1 MRGGEGKGGERMS
14 LSLWIPPEAQYGD
27 LRDLRMQVARPGV
40 RRRALVEGI
49 KRYLFQ
55 APDAPGAQEAGDER
69 GPRQGPE
76 FAAVLRE
83 FSESAGQLQFT
94 QPAAIRIWET
104 VIAPPDEDTASD
116 SVVPQG
122 PSFEAVFCMAT
133 HGLCQAFAV
142 QRLQMD
148 ASDPAEEDAEADD
161 QPAPDDAGGAD
172 PGLWAEESLAR
183 GIVAALLVKS
193 LKRSLREALEPK
205 LQASARLIAA
215 ALLDRLIAA
224 LGAWFERH
232 QDVPGRPH
240 CIRARGPSLARR
252 VATLLAELPYFYTP
266 QPLKDP
272 VAYRLRETGPAD
284 ADERD
289 YFCVDLIGYRRT
301 NAFLRRLH
309 AGAAKPDCVAPEFQ
323 RYLEAV
329 NLQQAVAWRINL
341 PLLDLARRLTA
352 FATDPAA
359 REAESRAAGLD
370 EAAGAALRDWIEE
383 AFYKPKPAETR
394 ARRRYQRPGEV
405 LDHPLMHSALTAL
418 QAAGDGDRA
427 RFFLPWKAD
436 YRGRIYA
443 ETPWLTPQGGDL
455 QRALFEFADGRPLE
469 ASGVV
474 ALRRHGA
481 NLVSR
486 RRILADLGLAG
497 RQVVTLEE
505 RERWVRDHEP
515 EILACAAAPLA
526 EPFWREAADKPMQFL
541 AFCLAYRQWSLSPD
555 LPVHLP
561 VQIDG
566 TCNGLQH
573 IAVLTGDADLARAVN
588 VLPREDGLPG
598 DIYSEIATAA
608 TGTLGGIDP
617 LLGRD
622 TKHPEGL
629 RLADAW
635 LAQEPGTWLNRATAK
650 KVIMTI
656 PYGARENSQAAYV
669 AETIADAV
677 ADALRRDPTPAQV
690 EALCAWVN
698 ADAARFKVVLRLT
711 GRLFPE
717 LRNQAFSTDP
727 DAAEAARELQ
737 RLRTLTAFAARV
749 IVKHLRHALS
759 RRFPSVDGFS
769 AWLGR
774 QAGACAGLPLLW
786 PSPLGFPV
794 CQDKFALEGRSATAR
809 LRGGQSIRVDLERLS
824 ERVEPHKQ
832 QDALLPNLIH
842 SLDATH
848 LAMTLVRAHE
858 AGVPGI
864 GSIHDCL
871 LCHPND
877 ADTLGRVV
885 RERFAAL
892 YRPGADG
899 LPEVLTDW
907 RGWMDEMAR
916 LMPLLNPATVLGA
929 LDHPG
934 GVGETLLAAEADGNG
949 DQALAA
955 LEVLDLLRSL
965 RRLPPSRQWLMHC
978 LVEFLSQESEKAR
991 AQRLAAAGR
1000 TRRAVGLPLT
1010 TGLPLGGGAAMSDY
1024 FFS

>member
-1 MRGGEGKGGERMS
+1 MS
-14 LSLWIPPEAQYGD
+14 LSLWITPESQYGD
-27 LRDLRMQVARPGV
+27 LRLQDARPGA

-49 KRYLFQ
+49 KRYLFK
-55 APDAPGAQEAGDER
+55 APDAQDTQDAPEA
-69 GPRQGPE
+69 QGPE
-76 FAAVLRE
+76 LERSPPPGPEFETVLRA
-83 FSESAGQLQFT
+83 FGESAGQLHFT
-94 QPAAIRIWET
+94 QPAAIRLWET
-104 VIAPPDEDTASD
+104 VIAPPDEDAASD
-116 SVVPQG
+116 PDTPQGPKG

-148 ASDPAEEDAEADD
+148 ASDPAEDDAEADD
-161 QPAPDDAGGAD
+161 QPATDDAGGAE
-172 PGLWAEESLAR
+172 PGLWAEEALAR

-193 LKRSLREALEPK
+193 LKRSLREALEPDV
-205 LQASARLIAA
+205 QTSARLIAA
-215 ALLDRLIAA
+215 TLLDCLIAA
-224 LGAWFERH
+224 LSDWFERY
-232 QDVPGRPH
+232 QDAPGQPH
-240 CIRARGPSLARR
+240 CIRARDPSLARR
-252 VATLLAELPYFYTP
+252 VAKLLAELPYFYTP
-266 QPLKDP
+266 QPLTDP
-272 VAYRLRETGPAD
+272 VAYQLRETEPAD

-289 YFCVDLIGYRRT
+289 YFRVDLIGYRRT

-309 AGAAKPDCVAPEFQ
+309 AGAAKPSRVAAEFQ
-323 RYLEAV
+323 RYLDAV

-341 PLLDLARRLTA
+341 PLLALARRLAA
-352 FATDPAA
+352 FATDPVA

-370 EAAGAALRDWIEE
+370 EAASAALLGWIEE
-383 AFYKPKPAETR
+383 AFYKPKPAETL
-394 ARRRYQRPGEV
+394 ARRKYQRPGEV

-455 QRALFEFADGRPLE
+455 QRALFEFADGRPLD
-469 ASGVV
+469 ASGGV

-486 RRILADLGLAG
+486 RRLLADLGPIG

-505 RERWVRDHEP
+505 RERWVLDHEP

-541 AFCLAYRQWSLSPD
+541 AFCLAYRQWSLTPD

-573 IAVLTGDADLARAVN
+573 IAVLTGDVDLARAVN

-608 TGTLGGIDP
+608 ITTLGRLDS
-617 LLGRD
+617 LLSRD

-635 LAQEPGTWLNRATAK
+635 LAQEPATWLNRATAK

-669 AETIADAV
+669 AETIADTV
-677 ADALRRDPTPAQV
+677 ADALRRGLATAQV

-698 ADAARFKVVLRLT
+698 TDAERLKVVYRLT
-711 GRLFPE
+711 WRLFPE
-717 LRNQAFSTDP
+717 LRKKARSKDP
-727 DAAEAARELQ
+727 DAAEAERELQ
-737 RLRTLTAFAARV
+737 RLRVLTAYAARV

-759 RRFPSVDGFS
+759 RGFPSVDRFS
-769 AWLGR
+769 AWLGH

-794 CQDKFALEGRSATAR
+794 CQDKFALEGRSATAK

-832 QDALLPNLIH
+832 RDALLPNLIH

-848 LAMTLVRAHE
+848 LAMTLIRAHE

-899 LPEVLTDW
+899 IPAVLTDW
-907 RGWMDEMAR
+907 SRWMDGMGR
-916 LMPLLNPATVLGA
+916 LMPLLEPTTVLGA

-934 GVGETLLAAEADGNG
+934 GLGEKKLVAEAEGDG

-955 LEVLDLLRSL
+955 LVVLDLLASL
-965 RRLPPSRQWLMHC
+965 RRLPPSRQWLMRC
-978 LVEFLSQESEKAR
+978 LVEFLSQEAEPAR

-1000 TRRAVGLPLT
+1000 TRRAAGLPLT